1 MHVWNGSNWHET
13 DMAAVFSNVC
23 SSGAKEASN
32 EQAHKSVSNPNG
44 YWLDRV

>member
-32 EQAHKSVSNPNG
+32 EQAHKCLFLTQTVIG
-44 YWLDRV
+44 